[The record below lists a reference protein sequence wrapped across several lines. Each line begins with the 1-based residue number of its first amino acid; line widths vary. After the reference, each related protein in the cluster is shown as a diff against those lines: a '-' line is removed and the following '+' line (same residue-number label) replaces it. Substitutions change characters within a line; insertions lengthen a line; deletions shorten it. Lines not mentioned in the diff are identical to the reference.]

1 MGNLHDWIEYAA
13 KFIEVMAVVMMLGFI
28 MIGTVKWLFFSGRQ
42 IGKAYGSYRLFL
54 GKALLVGIELLVAAD
69 IIRTVVLE
77 ATMQNIATLGL
88 LVLVRTFLGWT
99 LTVEVE
105 GRWPWQRK
113 QAEEVGTRLFHV
125 NKTVPAGVTG
135 DEKERGE

>member
-1 MGNLHDWIEYAA
+1 M
-13 KFIEVMAVVMMLGFI
+13 
-28 MIGTVKWLFFSGRQ
+28 
-42 IGKAYGSYRLFL
+42 
-54 GKALLVGIELLVAAD
+54 ELLVAAD

-77 ATMQNIATLGL
+77 ATVQNIATLGL

-113 QAEEVGTRLFHV
+113 QEASSGAEEG
-125 NKTVPAGVTG
+125 
-135 DEKERGE
+135 

>member
-1 MGNLHDWIEYAA
+1 MENIHEWIEYAA

-28 MIGTVKWLFFSGRQ
+28 MIGTVRWLFLSGRQ

-54 GKALLVGIELLVAAD
+54 GKALLVGMELLVAAD
-69 IIRTVVLE
+69 IIRTVILE
-77 ATMQNIATLGL
+77 ATVQNIATLGL

-105 GRWPWQRK
+105 GRWPWQKK
-113 QAEEVGTRLFHV
+113 QE
-125 NKTVPAGVTG
+125 TG
-135 DEKERGE
+135 SGA